1 MNIETLLQ
9 RADIWRGGDT
19 PPAAGATL
27 VSGFSELDALLP
39 GGGWPQGA
47 LTEVLAPRESTGTL
61 SLLMPTLAA
70 LSRQG
75 RWLAYVMPPHIP
87 YAPAL
92 AERGVDLSRLLWI
105 RCRDEPQALWAVEQL
120 LRSRVAGAVLAWPS
134 RLQITDLRRLQLAAE
149 EAGSWGVLFRPP
161 GVADEPTPAALRL
174 QVEPCPDGISVTIL
188 KRRGGWPAGP
198 VHLAVDGR

>member
-1 MNIETLLQ
+1 MNLETLLQ

-19 PPAAGATL
+19 PPAAGAAL
-27 VSGFSELDALLP
+27 ASGFPALDALLP
-39 GGGWPQGA
+39 GGGWPQAA
-47 LTEVLAPRESTGTL
+47 LTEVLAPPEGTGTL
-61 SLLMPTLAA
+61 SLLIPALATLN
-70 LSRQG
+70 RQG
-75 RWLAYVMPPHIP
+75 RWLAWVMPPYIP

-105 RCRDEPQALWAVEQL
+105 RCRDESQTLWAVEQL

-149 EAGSWGVLFRPP
+149 DTGSWGVLFRPLRAA
-161 GVADEPTPAALRL
+161 GEPTPAALRL
-174 QVEPCPDGISVTIL
+174 LVEPRDEGVSVTIL

-198 VHLAVDGR
+198 VNLV